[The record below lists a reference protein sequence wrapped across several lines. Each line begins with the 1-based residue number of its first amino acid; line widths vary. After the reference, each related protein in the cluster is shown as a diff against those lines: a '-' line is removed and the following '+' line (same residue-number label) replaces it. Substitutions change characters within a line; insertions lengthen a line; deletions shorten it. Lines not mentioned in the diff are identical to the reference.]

1 LIVEEFSSVG
11 GILLEPKWLSWLLDV
26 CCGLAFG
33 RMKFDVAKMIEA
45 TIAPPLLFAV
55 TSG

>member
-1 LIVEEFSSVG
+1 LIVEEFCTVG

-26 CCGLAFG
+26 CGGFAFQQ
-33 RMKFDVAKMIEA
+33 MKFDVAKMTEP
-45 TIAPPLLFAV
+45 TIAPSLLVAV